1 MIVLVLSIVFIG
13 LSSAQLVQNLKCDPD
28 INLEPNFDVSKFL
41 GKWHVVRRTERPGHP
56 IHCSHLELVNVND
69 EISLHDR
76 VVNQNFLEEVK
87 SPAAHHEGTAKLT
100 IDRSD
105 PTKPK
110 DFWILRTDYTSFA
123 IAFACEDNGS
133 TRNVTIWQL
142 GRETYFPTGMI
153 EALMN
158 QSLFNSFGI
167 TRDHLTPVDH
177 SETACKTLPEIPP
190 GQNVILP
197 GQCDENIAVVQN
209 FNVSGFMGE
218 WFGISSY
225 FSANQL
231 GECGRAK
238 YTLTDSGVVVENSQ
252 VANQMLEVIKGRA
265 VVSSTDNSAKLLV
278 TLEIRPGSEPKKYNN
293 NYAISYNC
301 NNLPN
306 NQKQVNAWILSRTRQ
321 LTNEAQI
328 AVDEVINREPD
339 LNKRFFIVDN
349 QTDESCFYYPEPA
362 PKTPVIFRGQCDVN
376 IPVMKNFNATAY
388 MGLWHN
394 IQSYPSI
401 SQAGSCNNARYTLK
415 DGFVDVFNTQV
426 VGEQLLSINGV
437 ARVASADGSAKLT
450 VNFPIAGTDSVSTA
464 NYWVLDTDYESYAL
478 VYSCVNI
485 DDEIQQVT
493 SWKLSRT
500 KELSAEGSTAIN
512 AIIQSIRV
520 LDQRY
525 FEDNDQSPEGCF
537 YFPDPQPGVPVVFP
551 GQCDVNIQ
559 AVSSFNMTEFQG
571 IWHEIEAYPKEQQT
585 GHCVNHEYTLG
596 TGNALNLISASVL
609 DQIRDT
615 TNSQVTFT
623 SAQDTSGRLT
633 ITLTSGGSVINIPF
647 WIIETDYTSYA
658 LAYSCLNIDNDY
670 RKVFS
675 WKLSRTQQLTS
686 GALLAI
692 DEAMQ
697 NIDVLQHKYFETI
710 KQTDDACFYLPDPV
724 PGLPVTFSGKC
735 DESLPVVQNFD
746 APRYLGRWRRI
757 SSYPEP
763 FQIGKCNEATYSLNA
778 DGSTVDVYN
787 TQVIN
792 GELDT
797 INGTAIIASN
807 DGSAKL
813 WVNFPSTPEPAPYW
827 VLDTD
832 YDSYALVYSCRDL
845 PNNRRR
851 VTSWKLSRTAQ
862 LTAAAAE
869 KINQVVNS
877 INVLNDR
884 YFEIDDQSD
893 QACFY
898 LPPPGPS
905 TPIFRGQCDLNIP
918 ALSNFN
924 AAAYLGQWYDIA
936 SYNTAFQQGT
946 CNSAYYSLGDGV
958 VDVFNTQ
965 VVNQRLDTMTGVAR
979 VVSDDGSAKLS
990 VTFPVAGTNENIT
1003 TPYWV
1008 LATDYTSYS
1017 LVYTCVNIDAER
1029 QQVWSWKL
1037 GREKQLTNVAE
1048 TAINR
1053 VISNVPVLDDRYYVK
1068 RDHSNQGCF
1077 YYPEPEAGIP
1087 VEFPGQCDPGIQAA
1101 TNFNMTAFQG
1111 IWHEIE
1117 AYPKEQQTGH
1127 CVNHEYTLG
1136 TGNALNLISTSVL
1149 DQIRGITNSQ
1159 VTFTSAQDT
1168 SGRLTITLT
1177 SGGSVITIP
1186 FWVIKTDYTSF
1197 ALAYSC
1203 VNINNNYRRVFSW
1216 KLSRTQQ
1223 LTSGALLA
1231 IDEAMQN
1238 IDVLQHKYFETIKQT
1253 DDACFYLPDPVPGLP
1268 VTFPGK
1274 CDESISVVQNFDAPR
1289 YLGRW
1294 RRISSYPE
1302 PFQIGKCNEATYS
1315 LNADGSTVDVY
1326 NTQVIN
1332 GELDTINGTAII
1344 ASNDGSAKLW
1354 VNFPNTP
1361 EPAPYWVLDTDY
1373 DSYALVYSCRDLP
1386 NSRRRG
1392 AWKLSRTAQLTA
1404 AAAEKINQVVNSIN
1418 VLNDRYF
1425 EIDDQSDQACFYLPP
1440 PGPSTPIFRG
1450 QCDLN
1455 IPALSNF
1462 NAAAYLGQWYDIA
1475 SYNTAFQQGTCNS
1488 AYYSLGDGVV
1498 DVFNTQVVNQR
1509 LDTMTG
1515 VARVVSDDGS
1525 AKLSV
1530 TFPVAGTNATITTPY
1545 WVLATDYT
1553 SYSLVYTCV
1562 NIDAERRQVWSW
1574 KLGREKQLTNAA
1586 VTAINRVI
1594 ANVPVL
1600 DDRYYETRDHSNQ
1613 GCFYYPEPEAGKPV
1627 VFPGQCD
1634 PGIQAAANFNMTA
1647 FQGIWH
1653 EIETYPKEQQ
1663 SGQCINHRYTLGTAN
1678 YLNLVSSN
1686 VIDEILG
1693 VTNSR
1698 VTFASAQD
1706 SSGRLVINLTSG
1718 GTTITIPFWILSID
1732 YEDYALAYS
1741 CVNRNANQRAVFS
1754 WKLSRSK
1761 VLSTAGSIAINNKI
1775 SEIDVLDNIY
1785 YENVDQSD
1793 KACFSL
1799 PELSPGQPAIFDGQC
1814 DRNIPVIQNFNAV
1827 RYLGRW
1833 RMIETYPSDFQS
1845 LISGCNEANY
1855 ALGPNS
1861 VVDVY
1866 NTEVI
1871 NQRLET
1877 INGTAVI
1884 DGTDGSGKL
1893 LVNFPGAPTPSEY
1906 WILDTDYDSYAL
1918 VYSCLNINN
1927 QQRRVWSWKL
1937 SRTTELTSAATAKID
1952 AIVDSINVL
1961 NKRFYMK
1968 IDHSDSSCFYYPT
1981 PDGNPVEFRGQCDQ
1995 NLPVVTNFNAV
2006 EYQGLWHN
2014 IESYPTQ
2021 NARGTCGNARYTLRD
2036 GVVEVFNT
2044 QVIDQKLDTI
2054 SGTASLVAT
2063 TDGSAKLIVRFP
2075 AGPSFTE
2082 APYWVL
2088 DTDYRTYS
2096 LVYTCIN
2103 ISTERRRGVPVVFRG
2118 QCDNSI
2124 QAVANFNMTAFQGK
2138 WHEVEAYPKEQQT
2151 GQCINHEYTL
2161 GSGNAL
2167 DLVSSSISEQIRD
2180 FTNSRVTF
2188 ASAQETS
2195 GRLTITLN
2203 TGGSTT
2209 TIPFWV
2215 LSTDYED
2222 HALAYSCVDL
2232 DQNSRAVYS
2241 WKLSRTQKLSSAAVI
2256 AMENKIKEIN
2266 VLDNKYYENI
2276 DQSDK
2281 ACFYLPDLMPG
2292 EPAEFVGQCDEN
2304 LAVVQNFNAQAYEGR
2319 WRMIETY
2326 PSDFQSLQAGCLEA
2340 TYTLTPGG
2348 IVQVY
2353 NTEVVNQRLDTI
2365 NGTAVLASTDGSAK
2379 LLVNFPGSPEPATYW
2394 VLDTDYTSYALV
2406 YSCRNIGNQRRR
2418 VWTWKLSRTRELTE
2432 NAKTKINQTVNAV
2445 DVLNEKFYISIEHS
2459 DASCFYY
2466 PIPDGNPVVF
2476 RGQCDQSI
2484 PVVMDFNAA
2493 AYMGTWYD
2501 VEGYPVQFQDGTC
2514 PSATYSLTST
2524 GVDVYNTQVVDSWLD
2539 IIRGSAVLATSD
2551 GSAKLTVT
2559 FPIAGTN
2566 LTTSTPY
2573 WVLGTDYSNYALVY
2587 TCINI
2592 DSERHRVASWKL
2604 SRAKTLNAGSKT
2616 EIDNL
2621 ISTVPVLR
2629 QDYYVLRGHTEENCF
2644 HYPNNEGGPVIQ
2656 KGQCELSGINVTEKF
2671 NITAFTGSWYE
2682 ISRFPSEI
2690 QDGECVSSEFS
2701 IDNQKIQMRKS
2712 IVSNEEKTTSTGPAT
2727 LSPDGRGIMTVT
2739 LTDPVAGGI
2748 FEMTFHVLDVVYDD
2762 FALLYGCQN
2771 IDGTNKQIYSWKL
2784 SRSQAGL
2791 SETAVARITQI
2802 VRDTQ
2807 PLFERYFE
2815 NTDQTPN
2822 GCFHYPSFDDLPPT
2836 IELVGHCDTRITGKA
2851 NFDVEAYLGKWNEIA
2866 SYPQPFQNGECARA
2880 QYKLG
2885 SDGVDVINTQ
2895 VVDKQLDV
2903 QMATAVVASDD
2914 GSGVLEVT
2922 FKFPNGVVNVVNYY
2936 IIETDY
2942 TSFALVYSCRNLTS
2956 GSRQVTS
2963 WKLSRGT
2970 TLSDEAL
2977 LIIDEAINSTQGLRQ
2992 DYYQPT
2998 SQTEEACFYIPE
3010 VNKNE
3015 APLFRGQCGNISGV
3029 QGFDIQKYLGWW
3041 HEIESYPTDNS
3052 RGSCV
3057 SSEFE
3062 HINGEYHVVDT
3073 NIFNN
3078 IAQVNSSVVTVTN
3091 DGRLTKAYSNG
3102 ESIDIWVLATDYE
3115 TYSLLYFC
3123 QNVDSQNMRVWS
3135 AKHSKTRQLTPAA
3148 QEAMANYI
3156 VSTRA
3161 LETQF
3166 YQVVDQTDSAC
3177 FHYPERS
3184 GNQIIIPGQCD
3195 LNIPVVQKFDVPEYS
3210 GTWYQIERYTQVHE
3224 NGTCTGARYTLDKK
3238 TGIVTVLNWQVIGDV
3253 LDTVE
3258 GTATV
3263 NSTDGSAKLIVKL
3276 PIRFTEEAEPIMV
3289 STELYILTTD
3299 YITHSLAYSCVNVN
3313 PYRRAVGV
3321 WKLSRTRTLTEES
3334 KSAIDEYIATRK
3346 ELHQPYFDTVEQND
3360 DCDEPSSA
3368 ILVKSSIIIM
3378 LVCSILQFVL

>member
-1 MIVLVLSIVFIG
+1 MMFNMIVLVLSIVFIG

-197 GQCDENIAVVQN
+197 GQCDENIAV
-209 FNVSGFMGE
+209 FMGE

-231 GECGRAK
+231 GVCGRAK

-252 VANQMLEVIKGRA
+252 VVNQMLEVIKGRA

-278 TLEIRPGSEPKKYNN
+278 TLEIRPGIFVDSPLYVLATDYDS
-293 NYAISYNC
+293 YAISYNC

-362 PKTPVIFRGQCDVN
+362 PKTPVFFRGQCDVN

-426 VGEQLLSINGV
+426 VGEELLSINGV

-464 NYWVLDTDYESYAL
+464 DYWVLDTDYESYAL

-485 DDEIQQVT
+485 DDTIQQVT

-500 KELSAEGSTAIN
+500 KELSAKGSTAIN

-525 FEDNDQSPEGCF
+525 FEDNDQSRKGCFYFPNAQPGVPVVFPGQCSDTDVQVVGSFNVIGFEGTWNEIQAYPKEQQPGQCVSHAFAAIATGFNLTTTSVEDQFLGSTNNIVTRTTNDGTAKFTITVRGVNGDITLPYWILDTDYTNYALAYSCMDINADFRAVYSWKLSRTKELSVTSANAINNAIQKVNVLEERYFETVDQTEAGCFHLPELSPGESVILNGQCDPNIQVVQNFNVTAYSGRWRLIESYASDFQSGTCQETTYSITSPNTIVVLNSQVVNQNLDTTSGTAVVATTEGRLLVLVTSPNAQANEYLVLDTDYTSFALVYTCVNINAQQRRVWSWKLSRTTSLSSAAIERIDPIINQIDVLNDRYFHPVDHSDNGCFYYPTPNPEAPVIFPGQCDPNIKVVTDFNIPAYMKLWHDIESYPAPFLRGTCPNAFYTWNIIGTVDVFNTEVIDQRLDTIQGVGEPAAFDGSAKLSVRFPIAGSTLYNTAPYWVLSTDYSTYALVYSCENINNEQRQVFSWKLSRTKQLTDSARAEINRVTSTIPVLRDDYYVPRNQSREGCF

-686 GALLAI
+686 GALSAI
-692 DEAMQ
+692 DEAIQ
-697 NIDVLQHKYFETI
+697 NIDVLQHRYFETI

-990 VTFPVAGTNENIT
+990 VTFPVAGTNE
-1003 TPYWV
+1003 
-1008 LATDYTSYS
+1008 
-1017 LVYTCVNIDAER
+1017 
-1029 QQVWSWKL
+1029 
-1037 GREKQLTNVAE
+1037 
-1048 TAINR
+1048 
-1053 VISNVPVLDDRYYVK
+1053 
-1068 RDHSNQGCF
+1068 
-1077 YYPEPEAGIP
+1077 
-1087 VEFPGQCDPGIQAA
+1087 
-1101 TNFNMTAFQG
+1101 
-1111 IWHEIE
+1111 
-1117 AYPKEQQTGH
+1117 
-1127 CVNHEYTLG
+1127 
-1136 TGNALNLISTSVL
+1136 
-1149 DQIRGITNSQ
+1149 
-1159 VTFTSAQDT
+1159 
-1168 SGRLTITLT
+1168 
-1177 SGGSVITIP
+1177 
-1186 FWVIKTDYTSF
+1186 
-1197 ALAYSC
+1197 
-1203 VNINNNYRRVFSW
+1203 
-1216 KLSRTQQ
+1216 
-1223 LTSGALLA
+1223 
-1231 IDEAMQN
+1231 
-1238 IDVLQHKYFETIKQT
+1238 
-1253 DDACFYLPDPVPGLP
+1253 
-1268 VTFPGK
+1268 
-1274 CDESISVVQNFDAPR
+1274 
-1289 YLGRW
+1289 
-1294 RRISSYPE
+1294 

-1386 NSRRRG
+1386 NNRRRVTS
-1392 AWKLSRTAQLTA
+1392 WKLSRTAQLTA

-1462 NAAAYLGQWYDIA
+1462 NAAA
-1475 SYNTAFQQGTCNS
+1475 
-1488 AYYSLGDGVV
+1488 
-1498 DVFNTQVVNQR
+1498 
-1509 LDTMTG
+1509 
-1515 VARVVSDDGS
+1515 
-1525 AKLSV
+1525 
-1530 TFPVAGTNATITTPY
+1530 
-1545 WVLATDYT
+1545 
-1553 SYSLVYTCV
+1553 
-1562 NIDAERRQVWSW
+1562 
-1574 KLGREKQLTNAA
+1574 
-1586 VTAINRVI
+1586 
-1594 ANVPVL
+1594 
-1600 DDRYYETRDHSNQ
+1600 
-1613 GCFYYPEPEAGKPV
+1613 
-1627 VFPGQCD
+1627 
-1634 PGIQAAANFNMTA
+1634 
-1647 FQGIWH
+1647 
-1653 EIETYPKEQQ
+1653 
-1663 SGQCINHRYTLGTAN
+1663 
-1678 YLNLVSSN
+1678 
-1686 VIDEILG
+1686 
-1693 VTNSR
+1693 
-1698 VTFASAQD
+1698 
-1706 SSGRLVINLTSG
+1706 
-1718 GTTITIPFWILSID
+1718 
-1732 YEDYALAYS
+1732 
-1741 CVNRNANQRAVFS
+1741 
-1754 WKLSRSK
+1754 
-1761 VLSTAGSIAINNKI
+1761 
-1775 SEIDVLDNIY
+1775 
-1785 YENVDQSD
+1785 
-1793 KACFSL
+1793 
-1799 PELSPGQPAIFDGQC
+1799 
-1814 DRNIPVIQNFNAV
+1814 
-1827 RYLGRW
+1827 YLGRW

-2103 ISTERRRGVPVVFRG
+2103 ISTERRRVSSWKLSRTKQLTAAAATAIDRVVRTVPVLDDQYYVKSDQSDEKCFYYPEPQPGVPVVFRG

-2203 TGGSTT
+2203 SGGSTT

-2539 IIRGSAVLATSD
+2539 TIRGSAVLATSD

-2587 TCINI
+2587 TCINN

-2616 EIDNL
+2616 AIDNL

-2656 KGQCELSGINVTEKF
+2656 KGQCELSGINITEKF

-2701 IDNQKIQMRKS
+2701 IDNQKIQMRKN
-2712 IVSNEEKTTSTGPAT
+2712 IVSNEEKTTLTGPAT

-2739 LTDPVAGGI
+2739 LTDPVAG
-2748 FEMTFHVLDVVYDD
+2748 V
-2762 FALLYGCQN
+2762 
-2771 IDGTNKQIYSWKL
+2771 YSWKL

-2802 VRDTQ
+2802 VRDTH